1 MPQPRDKKIEEAGGK
16 RMKLYHGDC
25 LEIMKDIPDGSIDMI
40 LCDLPYGTTNC
51 KWDSVIPFASLWKQ
65 YKRIIKENS
74 AIVLFGCQPFTSA
87 LVMSNPKWYRY
98 DWYWKKERGVNFLM
112 ANRMPFKVIETISVF
127 YKKQPTYNPQKRN
140 NPNGIHNRA
149 NNTFSNESF
158 GGQLMKN
165 RPKKVISS
173 ARYEPDKVL
182 PTQLLEF
189 NRDKDRVHPTQKPVS
204 LLENLICTY
213 TNGGETVLDNCM
225 GSGSTG
231 IACINTNR
239 RFIGIEK
246 EEKYFD
252 IATKRINEH
261 TQQLGLL

>member
-1 MPQPRDKKIEEAGGK
+1 MPQPRDKKIEEAGYK

-25 LEIMKDIPDGSIDMI
+25 LEIMKDISDGSIDMI
-40 LCDLPYGTTNC
+40 LCDLPYGTTSC
-51 KWDSVIPFASLWKQ
+51 KWDSVIPFEPLWKQ
-65 YKRIIKENS
+65 YKRIIKENG
-74 AIVLFGCQPFTSA
+74 AIVLFGTQPFTSA

-140 NPNGIHNRA
+140 NPNGIHSRT
-149 NNTFSNESF
+149 NNIYSNESF
-158 GGQLMKN
+158 GSQIMKN
-165 RPKKVISS
+165 RPKKAITG

-204 LLENLICTY
+204 LLENLILTY
-213 TNGGETVLDNCM
+213 TNEGETVLDNCM

-252 IATKRINEH
+252 IATQRINEH
-261 TQQLGLL
+261 TQQLGLY